1 MRVLTIEFYNIR
13 LFFITFA
20 NELKFIETFFVMIDA
35 KAIYIILIYAVCIT
49 PIILGLFL
57 FLFSIPKSLE
67 LKPYLLSRKVLA
79 IAYLAMGVLNV
90 LGAAASG
97 KQLGENAF
105 MMANLTLIVASCQA
119 HPFTFAI
126 ITLIDP
132 DFVSHRWNKW
142 QWCFITAGCTGV
154 ITGFFLDL
162 LAWQYIV
169 FILFLAFYIYQLI
182 HYTWLFIKK
191 KKSYINKVE
200 NYFSG
205 YEIYLLKW
213 IDIAFFSAL
222 SIGISA
228 LFTAVFPSIWFS
240 IILCLICCAFYLFFA
255 IKYLEYPQLFN
266 KIQAVIWSKK
276 NTSYPIGMHLK
287 QDTIEQKME
296 EWIKEKHFL
305 QQEIT
310 IKDLSRELGFKQRT
324 VLFYINIHLQMN
336 FKNWLLYLQKKENQ
350 QKLKETKTQ
359 LDENK
364 DIFVR
369 FEQLITSEKLFLV
382 PDLQREDAAK
392 KLNTNTVYL
401 SAAIRENTNQSFGDY
416 INCLR
421 LDYARLLL
429 SDPNKKHMLISL
441 IATDSGFKSLRT
453 FNRAFKERFGI
464 TPGEEKDGG

>member
-1 MRVLTIEFYNIR
+1 
-13 LFFITFA
+13 
-20 NELKFIETFFVMIDA
+20 MIDA

-57 FLFSIPKSLE
+57 FLFFIPKSLE

-132 DFVSHRWNKW
+132 AFVSHRWNKW
-142 QWCFITAGCTGV
+142 QWCFITLGCTGV
-154 ITGFFLDL
+154 ITGFFLNL
-162 LAWQYIV
+162 LVWQYII
-169 FILFLAFYIYQLI
+169 FILFLTFYTYQLI
-182 HYTWLFIKK
+182 HYTWLFLKK

-200 NYFSG
+200 KYFSG

-228 LFTAVFPSIWFS
+228 LFTTVFPNIWFS
-240 IILCLICCAFYLFFA
+240 NILCLICCAFYLFFA

-266 KIQAVIWSKK
+266 KIQSAILSK
-276 NTSYPIGMHLK
+276 NTAPLPIETYLK
-287 QDTIEQKME
+287 HDTIEYKME

-305 QQEIT
+305 QHDIS
-310 IKDLSRELGFKQRT
+310 IKDLSRELGVKQRT
-324 VLFYINIHLQMN
+324 ISFYINVHLQMN
-336 FKNWLLYLQKKENQ
+336 FKNWLLYLQQKELQ
-350 QKLKETKTQ
+350 LKFKETKIQ
-359 LDENK
+359 SNDSK
-364 DIFVR
+364 DIFSR
-369 FEQLITSEKLFLV
+369 FEQLMTNEKLYLI
-382 PDLQREDAAK
+382 PDLQREDVAK
-392 KLNTNTVYL
+392 KINTNTVYL
-401 SAAIRENTNQSFGDY
+401 GTAIRESTNQSFGDY

-421 LDYARLLL
+421 LDYARHLL
-429 SDPNKKHMLISL
+429 SDPNKKNKLISL
-441 IATDSGFKSLRT
+441 IASESGFKSLRT

-464 TPGEEKDGG
+464 TPGEGKDEPLPNPPP